1 MLREIFYFF
10 LPYRSFLSPIFAVCA
25 VTVPCWLLFRVILY
39 WTRRRATSLP
49 REMLLLVAVLYVS
62 ALVAVTLSPNRSSRL
77 ISQGRGGIDLRPSV
91 ASLTC
96 SSPALAEG
104 STARAFCI
112 HNARGNLALFF
123 PLGILLPLVWRRL
136 RFRHGILI
144 VIALS
149 LSIET
154 AQYLSSAW
162 GSYRAA
168 DINDSIL
175 NVAGAGM
182 GLVLMSI
189 LRWRPVHRRNLAP
202 V

>member
-1 MLREIFYFF
+1 MLREIFYLF
-10 LPYRSFLSPIFAVCA
+10 LPYRSFLDPFFAVAA
-25 VTVPCWLLFRVILY
+25 VTVPCWLLFRVIWY
-39 WTRRRATSLP
+39 RSRGNSSLP
-49 REMLLLVAVLYVS
+49 REMLLLISVLYIS
-62 ALVAVTLSPNRSSRL
+62 GLVAVTLSPNRSSRL

-91 ASLTC
+91 ASLAC
-96 SSPALAEG
+96 SSPSLPEG
-104 STARAFCI
+104 STAQAFCI
-112 HNARGNLALFF
+112 HNARGNFLLFF

-144 VIALS
+144 AIALS
-149 LSIET
+149 LGIET

-175 NVAGAGM
+175 NVAGAGI
-182 GLVLMSI
+182 GLLLMSI
-189 LRWRPVHRRNLAP
+189 LRWRPVNRRKLAP

>member
-1 MLREIFYFF
+1 MLREIFYLF
-10 LPYRSFLSPIFAVCA
+10 LPYRSFLDPFFAVIA
-25 VTVPCWLLFRVILY
+25 VTVPCWLVFRVL
-39 WTRRRATSLP
+39 RRWRRGRPVSLS
-49 REMLLLVAVLYVS
+49 REMLLLVSVLYIS
-62 ALVAVTLSPNRSSRL
+62 GLVAVTLSPNRSSRL
-77 ISQGRGGIDLRPSV
+77 ISQGRGGIDLRPSA

-96 SSPALAEG
+96 SSSSLPEG
-104 STARAFCI
+104 STARGFCR
-112 HNARGNLALFF
+112 HNARGNFALFF

-136 RFRHGILI
+136 RFRQGILI
-144 VIALS
+144 AIALS

-175 NVAGAGM
+175 NVAGAGL

-189 LRWRPVHRRNLAP
+189 LRWRPANRRKLAP